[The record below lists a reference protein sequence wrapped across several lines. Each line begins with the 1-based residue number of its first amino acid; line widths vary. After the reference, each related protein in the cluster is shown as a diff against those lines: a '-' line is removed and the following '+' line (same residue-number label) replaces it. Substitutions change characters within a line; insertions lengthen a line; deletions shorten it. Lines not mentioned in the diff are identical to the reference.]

1 MAQIREYTAPT
12 GAELRPSDL
21 GETSLVRAARA
32 IEYNGSAGAE
42 AVKQGG
48 QEIGRGIARYG
59 ELADKHATFQ
69 EISQG
74 AASFAQLRNATDAV
88 ANQAFKDPNQNTDPD
103 LQNKITQQVSPM
115 IDQWLQGFK
124 SDGGQRWAME
134 QAAGY
139 REHFANR
146 LAADTSTMSGIA
158 AEGHLNDWLKNSSEI
173 VERDPTALA
182 QERNMVGPTI
192 DALIG
197 NLPGM
202 SATDAAKF
210 RTEHSAKMLQQLDTV
225 GLNKLALTNPGAAR
239 AQFDAGAFPNADPIH
254 AEQIIKMGDSV
265 ARQNAAS
272 DRAVREFNE
281 HETNERAVGSTVQ
294 TIGQLTKAAQT
305 GDPAALQRLKDFQT
319 QILIDGPKN
328 GMRGT
333 SAWEAHNMIQSTLMG
348 LGRKEDTTSNPAA
361 LADINSRMLNPAGP
375 QITNSDLVKA
385 RLNGEISDAD
395 MHDRMGMLNA
405 MKNDPS
411 MATPMKEFQEEVT
424 KFEPLL
430 KGANNNITD
439 GLPNLGDY
447 RSKEFLNDH
456 LAAFQQ
462 GLQQGLN
469 ATDMLT
475 PSSKNYIFKDLK
487 DYMVTPLQE
496 QTVFGK
502 SFSLSDT
509 PGTPTVPTSVRI
521 MEAYR
526 QRQQTAKTEQDKLDA
541 INAGNVKRPPQ
552 NAGPDLNM
560 PGMIP

>member
-1 MAQIREYTAPT
+1 MAQIREYSAPS
-12 GAELRPSDL
+12 GEELRPSDL
-21 GETSLVRAARA
+21 GENSLVKAARN
-32 IEYNGSAGAE
+32 IEVQGSAAAD

-48 QEIGRGIARYG
+48 AEIGRGIARYG

-115 IDQWLQGFK
+115 IDQWLGNFK

-173 VERDPTALA
+173 VERDPTAIA
-182 QERNMVGPTI
+182 QERNMVMPTI
-192 DALIG
+192 DALIS

-202 SATDAAKF
+202 SAADAAKF

-239 AQFDAGAFPNADPIH
+239 SQYDAGAFPNADPIH

-281 HETNERAVGSTVQ
+281 HEANERAVSNTVG

-305 GDPAALQRLKDFQT
+305 GDPAALQKLKDFQT

-328 GMRGT
+328 GMKGT

-348 LGRKEDTTSNPAA
+348 LGKKDDTISNPAA
-361 LADINSRMLNPAGP
+361 LGDINTRMLAPGGP
-375 QITNSDLVKA
+375 DITASDIVQSHLK
-385 RLNGEISDAD
+385 GDISDAD
-395 MHDRMGMLNA
+395 MRDRVSMLNV
-405 MKNDPS
+405 MKNDPAVS
-411 MATPMKEFQEEVT
+411 TPMKAFQEEVT
-424 KFEPLL
+424 KFEPLI
-430 KGANNNITD
+430 KGAGASTSAI
-439 GLPNLGDY
+439 PNLGDY
-447 RSKEFLNDH
+447 RSHEFLNDH
-456 LAAFQQ
+456 LQAFQQ
-462 GLQQGLN
+462 GLQQGLK

-475 PSSKNYIFKDLK
+475 PSSKDYIFKDLK
-487 DYMVTPLQE
+487 DYMVTPDQE
-496 QTVFGK
+496 TTVFGK
-502 SFSLSDT
+502 QFTLDDA
-509 PGTPTVPTSVRI
+509 GAPTVPTAVRV
-521 MEAYR
+521 MEAFRQQQQTKR
-526 QRQQTAKTEQDKLDA
+526 QRQMDEDATA
-541 INAGNVKRPPQ
+541 VPQ
-552 NAGPDLNM
+552 SPTSRRAGPDLNM

>member
-1 MAQIREYTAPT
+1 MAQIREYSAPT

-21 GETSLVRAARA
+21 GENSLVRAARN
-32 IEYNGSAGAE
+32 IEANGNQGAE

-48 QEIGRGIARYG
+48 AEIGRGIARYG

-69 EISQG
+69 EISHG
-74 AASFAQLRNATDAV
+74 AASFAQLRNATDAA

-115 IDQWLQGFK
+115 IDQWLQSFK

-146 LAADTSTMSGIA
+146 LAADTSTMSGLA
-158 AEGHLNDWLKNSSEI
+158 AEGHLNDWLKNSSVF

-182 QERNMVGPTI
+182 QERNLVGPTI
-192 DALIG
+192 DALIS

-202 SATDAAKF
+202 SAADAAKF

-281 HETNERAVGSTVQ
+281 HEANERAVGSTVQ
-294 TIGQLTKAAQT
+294 TIGRLTQAAQT
-305 GDPAALQRLKDFQT
+305 GDPAALQQLKDLQT
-319 QILIDGPKN
+319 QVLIDGPKN
-328 GMRGT
+328 RMTGT

-348 LGRKEDTTSNPAA
+348 LGRKADTVSNPAA
-361 LADINSRMLNPAGP
+361 LADINSKMLDPAGP

-385 RLNGEISDAD
+385 RLNGDISDAD

-405 MKNDPS
+405 LKTDPS
-411 MATPMKEFQEEVT
+411 VATPMKAFQEEVT

-430 KGANNNITD
+430 KGAGNSQSAI
-439 GLPNLGDY
+439 PNLGDY

-456 LAAFQQ
+456 LAQFQQ

-475 PSSKNYIFKDLK
+475 PGSKNYIFKDLK
-487 DYMVTPLQE
+487 DYMVTPDQE

-502 SFSLSDT
+502 TFSLSDDV
-509 PGTPTVPTSVRI
+509 GAPTVPTAVRV

-526 QRQQTAKTEQDKLDA
+526 QQQQTKRQRQMDEDA
-541 INAGNVKRPPQ
+541 LKPATRAAPETTY
-552 NAGPDLNM
+552 
-560 PGMIP
+560 PGVIP